1 MLTQSPAEIIR
12 RIKKIEIR
20 TRNVVSELF
29 SGEYHSSFKGQG
41 LEFAEVREYQPG
53 DSYRMIDWNV
63 SARYGIPYI
72 KKFRETRELN
82 VFFIIDS
89 SGSMEF
95 GTREAYKKER
105 LAEIAAVLSF
115 SALSNNDKVGL
126 IMYSDRPE
134 KYLPPRKGRNS
145 ALQILREILY
155 HEPQGQRTNLRE
167 AFAYTARILK
177 KRSVVFVLSDFMDD
191 GWEAPL
197 SILRKKHDVIAIQ
210 IVDDAEL
217 TLPDAGLLHLRDPE
231 TGREM
236 VINSSSPRLRSRY
249 AKVTA
254 ALQAGLKETLRHL
267 QVELIVIRSG
277 DSYID
282 ALRNFFETRARRT
295 RIHR

>member
-295 RIHR
+295 RLHR

>member
-249 AKVTA
+249 TKVTA

>member
-177 KRSVVFVLSDFMDD
+177 KRSVVFILSDFMDD

-217 TLPDAGLLHLRDPE
+217 TLPDAGLLHLRDAE

-254 ALQAGLKETLRHL
+254 AMQAGLKETLRHL